1 MTSRE
6 QVLQVLESR
15 AGETVSGEELAA
27 ALGIS
32 RAAVWKAIGRLRVEG
47 HHIEAGTNRGYCLI
61 PDSDIL
67 SPQGIAACLGE
78 PEAARNIRVY
88 PELDS
93 TNLQA
98 KRLALEGAP
107 DGTAILGRTADRWP
121 RPARTRLFFPAGQRP
136 VSQCIAASG
145 TSGRRQRGAD
155 HHRRIR
161 SGMPCGGAGHGTA
174 FTDQMG
180 QRPVS

>member
-67 SPQGIAACLGE
+67 SPQGIA
-78 PEAARNIRVY
+78 
-88 PELDS
+88 
-93 TNLQA
+93 
-98 KRLALEGAP
+98 RL
-107 DGTAILGRTADRWP
+107 
-121 RPARTRLFFPAGQRP
+121 
-136 VSQCIAASG
+136 
-145 TSGRRQRGAD
+145 SGRAGGGPEY
-155 HHRRIR
+155 
-161 SGMPCGGAGHGTA
+161 SGIP
-174 FTDQMG
+174 
-180 QRPVS
+180 